1 MMRWRVS
8 LTPQRNPSRR
18 HIEKHDML
26 NRVNANRK
34 LMNAE
39 ELKEERFAKFKE
51 SLALVG

>member
-1 MMRWRVS
+1 M
-8 LTPQRNPSRR
+8 NHSRYC
-18 HIEKHDML
+18 IGEYDML